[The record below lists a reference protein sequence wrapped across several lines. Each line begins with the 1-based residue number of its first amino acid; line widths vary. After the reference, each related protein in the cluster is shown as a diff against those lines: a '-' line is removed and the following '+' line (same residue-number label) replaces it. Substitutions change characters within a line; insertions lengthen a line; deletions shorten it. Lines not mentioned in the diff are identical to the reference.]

1 MSNDDPNWPDRPPVA
16 PPTSPVVDNLE
27 APPYVVQQEVIKS
40 RGFGRFLALGIG
52 LVFLGGVGV
61 VAVTAFGG
69 AGAGADSPEAA
80 VEALAM
86 ALDQEDVIAALE
98 VLAPSEVG
106 TASDLYPR
114 VLDLAV
120 QEGALEDVDWLAG
133 VDFQVT
139 GLETRTEQLH
149 DGVALVELVA
159 GTFSVTVDPELADAI
174 FLDGVDTDMSITVRE
189 MRDELAGI
197 VDEQIPGDD
206 LYMEFPFSVRAVD
219 SIFVMTVK
227 RDGGWFV
234 SPFYTAAE
242 YGRQMLDL
250 PPADFSASRENAESG
265 AGSAGAV
272 IDGLVSLV
280 NENRLEDLVRAGLA
294 GDGDGLFE
302 PLNVFVPPDEAGV
315 FLDYADSYLTLVED
329 MLSGGDM
336 SLDELRREFASMVD
350 EIQLDGQATLQIDMR
365 EEARPD
371 GAVVLHLESGSLA
384 VEGSIVDPDTREL
397 SVFAAE
403 LTWDG
408 LCGQASMTID
418 GDAEEQVDDCIP
430 VDEVPIDLDNIFVV
444 VDKVGG
450 DWYFSYVETG
460 LAYAELILEGQLE

>member
-1 MSNDDPNWPDRPPVA
+1 MSNDDPTWPDRPPVS
-16 PPTSPVVDNLE
+16 PPTSPEVDNLE

-40 RGFGRFLALGIG
+40 RGFGRFLALGVG

-69 AGAGADSPEAA
+69 AGGGADSPEAA

-120 QEGALEDVDWLAG
+120 QEGALEDIDWLAG

-159 GTFSVTVDPELADAI
+159 GTFSLTIDPELADAI
-174 FLDGVDTDMSITVRE
+174 FLDGTDTEMSVTVSE
-189 MRDELAGI
+189 MREELAGL
-197 VDEQIPGDD
+197 VEDQALGEDVY
-206 LYMEFPFSVRAVD
+206 LEFPFSVRAVD

-234 SPFYTAAE
+234 SPFYTGAE

-250 PPADFSASRENAESG
+250 PPADFSASRENAPSG

-272 IDGLVSLV
+272 VDDLVNLV
-280 NENRLEDLVRAGLA
+280 NENRLEDLVRASLA
-294 GDGDGLFE
+294 GGGDGFFE

-315 FLDYADSYLTLVED
+315 FVDYAASYLTLAED
-329 MLSGGDM
+329 ILSDGDM
-336 SLDELRREFASMVD
+336 SLDELRRQFANTVD
-350 EIQLDGQATLQIDMR
+350 EVQLEGEATLQIDVR
-365 EEARPD
+365 EEARSD
-371 GAVVLHLESGSLA
+371 GAVVLYLESGSFA

-397 SVFAAE
+397 SVFSAE
-403 LTWDG
+403 LGWDG
-408 LCGQASMTID
+408 LCGQASLTIND
-418 GDAEEQVDDCIP
+418 DAEEELGDCIP
-430 VDEVPIDLDNIFVV
+430 VDELPIELDNIFVV